1 MDLRIKETGNG
12 GDVILSGKDLIVI
25 EGMQNM
31 PYLSMFGGSLAAST
45 PVRRLE
51 GEQAFDFWGNTLLW
65 ASDPGLQM
73 NSQTERTLNNTALTS
88 AGLTKIE
95 QAVIADLDHM
105 DEFVNK
111 TVEVSIIAVDK
122 LSIEITLERPDNLQD
137 KKFIYIWDAT
147 NSELSEV
154 TYGNF
159 DAKI

>member
-51 GEQAFDFWGNTLLW
+51 SEQAFDYWGNTLLW
-65 ASDPGLQM
+65 ANDPGLQM

-122 LSIEITLERPDNLQD
+122 LSIEITLVRPDNLQD